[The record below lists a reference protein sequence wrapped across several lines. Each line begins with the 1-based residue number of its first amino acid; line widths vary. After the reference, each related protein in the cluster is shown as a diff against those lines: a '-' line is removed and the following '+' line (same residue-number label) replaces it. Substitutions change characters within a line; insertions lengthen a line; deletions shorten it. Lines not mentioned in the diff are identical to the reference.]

1 VTDEPTNT
9 EEIRPGRVLA
19 AMGFAV
25 CALAFSSIFIT
36 QLERV
41 AIAASVIAFYRM
53 AIASLLLLP
62 VAVGF
67 KRGELASL
75 NKADLGMLTIGG
87 LCLAVHFAAWTS
99 SLKYIPISTSV
110 VIVNTHPV
118 FVVIASYFLLGERP
132 RRRSL
137 AGTALGLIGMLLISR
152 EALGN
157 LQFAGRGIA
166 LALAGALAVVGYF
179 IVGRKL
185 RARMSLL
192 GYVVPLYGICA
203 LLLLA
208 WVLASGDPLAPYA
221 PAVWM
226 YLAGLAVIPTIIGHS
241 VFNWAVK
248 HVRPTAISV
257 AFLGE
262 PVIASLLAFAFF
274 AQRPS
279 IETLAGGALVLAGV
293 YLITS
298 K

>member
-1 VTDEPTNT
+1 VTDEPITT
-9 EEIRPGRVLA
+9 EQIRPGRVMG
-19 AMGFAV
+19 AMALAV
-25 CALAFSSIFIT
+25 CALAFASIFIT
-36 QLERV
+36 GLERA

-53 AIASLLLLP
+53 AIAFVLLLP
-62 VAVGF
+62 VALGF
-67 KRGELASL
+67 KRGEIASL
-75 NKADLGMLTIGG
+75 KKGDLAMLAVGG
-87 LCLAVHFAAWTS
+87 FCLALHFAAWTS
-99 SLKYIPISTSV
+99 SLKYIPIATSV
-110 VIVNTHPV
+110 VIVNTHPL
-118 FVVIASYFLLGERP
+118 FVVIASYFFLGERP
-132 RRRSL
+132 RARSL

-208 WVLASGDPLAPYA
+208 WVFASGDRLAPYP
-221 PAVWM
+221 PAVWL

-257 AFLGE
+257 AFLG
-262 PVIASLLAFAFF
+262 
-274 AQRPS
+274 
-279 IETLAGGALVLAGV
+279 
-293 YLITS
+293 
-298 K
+298 